1 MMSAFFR
8 YIRIQFFMDLRD
20 RSTLMNYYVVPILFF
35 FVIGSVFSSINPL
48 MKATLA
54 ASMSIF
60 SITMGSIMGA
70 PLPIAKAKESGT
82 LRAFRINGIPDAA
95 VLVVRALSSIL
106 HLMIVSAIIY
116 FAAPPVLHA
125 KIPPYPGA
133 YTAVLL
139 LYLCASVGIGVFI
152 GTAARNQA
160 MSSMLSMIV
169 FLPTVLFSG
178 IMFPV
183 EMLPEGFR
191 WVSWIFPGTYAMQAF
206 IGLAYNSPTY
216 FNSTF
221 AILVLIGI
229 GMVAYVVSFWRIG
242 CIRNSEQA

>member
-1 MMSAFFR
+1 MSAFIK
-8 YIRIQFFMDLRD
+8 YLRIQFLMDLRD
-20 RSTLMNYYVVPILFF
+20 RSTLMNYYLVPILFF

-70 PLPIAKAKESGT
+70 PIPIAKARESGT

-95 VLVVRALSSIL
+95 VLAVRALSSIL

-125 KIPPYPGA
+125 KIPAYPGTYA
-133 YTAVLL
+133 AVLL
-139 LYLCASVGIGVFI
+139 LYLCASVGIGVLI

-183 EMLPEGFR
+183 EMLPQSFR
-191 WVSWIFPGTYAMQAF
+191 WLSWIFPGTYAMQAF
-206 IGLAYNSPTY
+206 TSLAYNSQTDS
-216 FNSTF
+216 NSIF
-221 AILVLIGI
+221 AVLVLIGFTI
-229 GMVAYVVSFWRIG
+229 IAYVVSFWRIG
-242 CIRNSEQA
+242 RIRNSEQI